1 MSKSNKPGLDYSVFS
16 KAMDLAHYDMGLD
29 AKLIGIANEYGTIL
43 AENNKQIF
51 TGELKIGSNT
61 LKYPKNLSERLMAQK
76 FALNAKDKIA
86 VRYADL
92 FSKEKIFRAMRVYTP

>member
-1 MSKSNKPGLDYSVFS
+1 
-16 KAMDLAHYDMGLD
+16 
-29 AKLIGIANEYGTIL
+29 
-43 AENNKQIF
+43 
-51 TGELKIGSNT
+51 